1 MSRTA
6 DLALRAFYIL
16 AGLGFIVYSLVE
28 STSRMILYIPILL
41 GVLLIVQGAS
51 GA

>member
-1 MSRTA
+1 MTQA
-6 DLALRAFYIL
+6 GDLALRAFYVL
-16 AGLGFIVYSLVE
+16 AGLGFIVYALIE

-41 GVLLIVQGAS
+41 GILLVVQGVS